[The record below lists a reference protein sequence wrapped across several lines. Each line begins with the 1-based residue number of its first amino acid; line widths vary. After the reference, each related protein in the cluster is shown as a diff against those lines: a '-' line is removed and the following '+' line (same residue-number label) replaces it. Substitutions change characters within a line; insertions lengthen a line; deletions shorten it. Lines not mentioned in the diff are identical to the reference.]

1 MRVDEDKAFAAR
13 RKRLK
18 KFKES
23 CNSTTEDKSL
33 SATSNSEIKRHTQT
47 NATSSSNHQI
57 SSRDDYTS
65 SSGTEMVTLDS
76 NSSVAPDSNSS
87 VAPEDSNREL
97 SSVERTLR
105 LLARHEERL
114 ELF

>member
-1 MRVDEDKAFAAR
+1 
-13 RKRLK
+13 
-18 KFKES
+18 
-23 CNSTTEDKSL
+23 
-33 SATSNSEIKRHTQT
+33 
-47 NATSSSNHQI
+47 
-57 SSRDDYTS
+57 
-65 SSGTEMVTLDS
+65 MVTLDS
-76 NSSVAPDSNSS
+76 HSSVAPDSNSS